1 MFRIVAI
8 VAGLICGI
16 LLSQF
21 PEFAQQY
28 EQRLGGAVDELT
40 KVVADFDASAARA
53 GMDRQT
59 ALAEYDK
66 LGQTFFADRGTD
78 MRNVITRQERLS
90 SHLANLQD
98 QSPLT
103 RVANFAS
110 YFDGG
115 IASRALEAFK
125 PAIPVTI
132 EGLIYAGAGFLSGLG
147 LTYGGRAGVRRVRR
161 RRAGPETAATGRTS

>member
-1 MFRIVAI
+1 MFRIVTI
-8 VAGLICGI
+8 VIGLICGGV
-16 LLSQF
+16 LSQF

-40 KVVADFDASAARA
+40 RMVAEFDASATRA
-53 GMDRQT
+53 GMDRET

-66 LGQTFFADRGTD
+66 TGQTFFADRGTD
-78 MRNVITRQERLS
+78 MRNVISRQERLS
-90 SHLANLQD
+90 DHLASLQD

-110 YFDGG
+110 YFDAG
-115 IASRALEAFK
+115 IAGRALEAFR

-132 EGLIYAGAGFLSGLG
+132 EGLIYAGAGFLIGLG
-147 LTYGGRAGVRRVRR
+147 LSFGGRAGMRRLRR
-161 RRAGPETAATGRTS
+161 RRAEPATSGQMLSR